1 MSDLSQPQRVTMN
14 VVHGCLIATLQAALT
29 TETVDQFRRDLLA
42 RLHAAGARRVVLD
55 CSAVDVVDVEDFE
68 RIRKVIATV
77 ALMGARTVLAG
88 LRPGVVSA
96 LVDLGADLD
105 GIDAAMDVD
114 DALRKA

>member
-1 MSDLSQPQRVTMN
+1 MKRRGLTLIEMMVSLVMS
-14 VVHGCLIATLQAALT
+14 G
-29 TETVDQFRRDLLA
+29 
-42 RLHAAGARRVVLD
+42 VL
-55 CSAVDVVDVEDFE
+55 
-68 RIRKVIATV
+68 TV

-96 LVDLGADLD
+96 LVDLGADID